1 MSEKDSYFPEI
12 IKRFL
17 NEGLSSLTFSEQN
30 EAMNYLMNL
39 YETEPCD
46 RRIVHILLQFLNQ
59 LGDYQKAK
67 DVGYH
72 FLTMN
77 GYVKEILGELS
88 VSYMQTDEM
97 DTYFTLVKHF
107 MENEPKDDSRA
118 AAEEKPD
125 NLVFFPRKYQP
136 ARDIQNFPEWSASE
150 QLSFLQQISI
160 GDFSRYLEP
169 LKGYLME
176 EQISPYVKTVI
187 FELFQEQQVDQ
198 ELSVEKGA
206 YVKTFNPAQ
215 LCFEKEQK
223 HADEV
228 ILALHE
234 KLESDNPSLLEQLLA
249 TFQHHLFLLY
259 PFSYPE
265 NTAENWANAYIDWA
279 MSFYQEEQPVDEQI
293 EECVRFIEK
302 IEKYQQKFLI

>member
-39 YETEPCD
+39 YEAEPCN
-46 RRIVHILLQFLNQ
+46 REIVHILLQFLNQ
-59 LGDYQKAK
+59 RGDYQKAK
-67 DVGYH
+67 DVGYR
-72 FLTMN
+72 FLMMD

-107 MENEPKDDSRA
+107 MENEPPKKHNDM
-118 AAEEKPD
+118 AEEKPD
-125 NLVFFPRKYQP
+125 NLIFFPRKYQLV
-136 ARDIQNFPEWSASE
+136 RDIQHFPEWSSSE
-150 QLSFLQQISI
+150 QLSFLQQISV
-160 GDFSRYLEP
+160 GEFDRYIEP
-169 LKGYLME
+169 LKAFLIE

-187 FELFQEQQVDQ
+187 FELFQEHHVDQ
-198 ELSVEKGA
+198 ELTVEKA
-206 YVKTFNPAQ
+206 AHVKTFNPAQ
-215 LCFEKEQK
+215 LCFEEEQK
-223 HADEV
+223 RADQV
-228 ILALHE
+228 IVALHE
-234 KLESDNPSLLEQLLA
+234 KLESENPSLLEQLLA

-259 PFSYPE
+259 PFNYPE

-279 MSFYQEEQPVDEQI
+279 MRFYQEEQQPN
-293 EECVRFIEK
+293 EEIADCVRFIEQLE
-302 IEKYQQKFLI
+302 IYQQKFLI